1 MTILLSVGGR
11 SDAERAQGW
20 DEVGQ
25 SIGIWGDAAQETEF
39 SFAWCFQARKSGLL
53 WFCSFQVGTAMD
65 HCTMGI
71 PHHAP

>member
-39 SFAWCFQARKSGLL
+39 SFAWCF
-53 WFCSFQVGTAMD
+53 
-65 HCTMGI
+65 
-71 PHHAP
+71 